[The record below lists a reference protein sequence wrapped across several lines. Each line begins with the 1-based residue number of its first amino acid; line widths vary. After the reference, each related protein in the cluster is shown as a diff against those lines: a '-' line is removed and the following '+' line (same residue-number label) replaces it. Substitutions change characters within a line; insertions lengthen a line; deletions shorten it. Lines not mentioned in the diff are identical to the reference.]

1 MHFQKAFKKIIWIK
15 KGLFIHNLA
24 TVIKYQEIN
33 FNVNINMHIHM
44 YIILKLYLHY
54 LRYDKKL
61 S

>member
-44 YIILKLYLHY
+44 YVYHFKTIFA
-54 LRYDKKL
+54 L